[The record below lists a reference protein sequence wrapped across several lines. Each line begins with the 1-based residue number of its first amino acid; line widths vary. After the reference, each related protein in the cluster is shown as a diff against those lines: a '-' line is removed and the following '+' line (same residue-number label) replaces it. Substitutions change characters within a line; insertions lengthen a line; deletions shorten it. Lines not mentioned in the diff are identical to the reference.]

1 MTAIKPPETTSSA
14 TEFSGTGIIHS
25 PANGAIAGEVQW
37 TNPADVPTIV
47 AGLRAAQREWE
58 QRGASGRAKVLAR
71 FAVWLGEHRGEIEE
85 LLIKETGKSA
95 VDAAQEVPM
104 LIMIIS
110 YYIKTAEKA
119 LAPEKRPAALP
130 FMAIKKITVHYRPRA
145 VVGIIAPWNYPVAN
159 ALMDGLG
166 ALAAGCAV
174 LLKPSERTPL
184 TAEVLRRGWQESG
197 GPQVFELA
205 QGARAVSE
213 AVVDNVDYLQFT
225 GSSATGSKVMERA
238 ARRLTPVSLELGGKD
253 PMIVL
258 EDADVDLAAHA
269 AVWGAMFNAGQT
281 CVSVERVYVL
291 EQVYDQ
297 FVQAVVRDVKE
308 LQVGAGEGHA
318 FGALIDEQQLSVTER
333 HVREAV
339 AAGAKALTGGQ
350 RTNTSGSFYPP
361 TVLVDVDHSMA
372 CMTEETFGPTLPI
385 MKVGSVEEAIRLA
398 NDSEYGLSGSVFSRD
413 FDRAKE
419 VALQLDCGAV
429 NINDVITNLMCT
441 TAPMGGWKTSG
452 IGARFGGADGLRKFC
467 RVETVVGP
475 RTNVG
480 AGQNYYHNSLKALKR
495 VEQADDQDGAVASA
509 SRRQV
514 GPLRALRADGAVVAV
529 RHRRAGHCRAD
540 GMDTDPRRRRQR
552 IHGNGSQSGG
562 R

>member
-1 MTAIKPPETTSSA
+1 MALMTAIKPPETAPSV
-14 TEFSGTGIIHS
+14 TEFSGTGTIHS

-130 FMAIKKITVHYRPRA
+130 FMSIKKITVHYRPRP

-213 AVVDNVDYLQFT
+213 AVVDNVDYVQFT

-281 CVSVERVYVL
+281 CVSVERVYAL

-297 FVQAVVRDVKE
+297 FVQAVVRDVKD
-308 LQVGAGEGHA
+308 LQVGAGDGHD

-419 VALQLDCGAV
+419 IALQLDCGAV

-480 AGQNYYHNSLKALKR
+480 AGQNYYHNSRKALKR
-495 VEQADDQDGAVASA
+495 VNRMMTRMAL
-509 SRRQV
+509 SR
-514 GPLRALRADGAVVAV
+514 
-529 RHRRAGHCRAD
+529 
-540 GMDTDPRRRRQR
+540 PRRVAK
-552 IHGNGSQSGG
+552 
-562 R
+562 

>member
-1 MTAIKPPETTSSA
+1 MTGMTTITPA
-14 TEFSGTGIIHS
+14 TPATDSDFTGTGTIHN
-25 PANGAIAGEVQW
+25 PATGAVAGQVHW
-37 TNPADVPTIV
+37 TDAADVPAIA

-58 QRGASGRAKVLAR
+58 QRGPDGRAKAMARYAIWLAD
-71 FAVWLGEHRGEIEE
+71 HRGEIEE

-104 LIMIIS
+104 LIMIMS
-110 YYIKTAEKA
+110 YYIKTAAKA

-130 FMAIKKITVHYRPRA
+130 FMAIKKVSVHYRPRP

-159 ALMDGLG
+159 ALMDGIG

-184 TAEVLRRGWQESG
+184 TAEVLRRGWLESG
-197 GPQVFELA
+197 APDVFA
-205 QGARAVSE
+205 VVQGARVVSE
-213 AVVDNVDYLQFT
+213 AVIDNSDYVQFT
-225 GSSATGSKVMERA
+225 GSCATGSKVMERA
-238 ARRLTPVSLELGGKD
+238 SRRLTPVSLELGGKD

-281 CVSVERVYVL
+281 CVSVERVYVMDS
-291 EQVYDQ
+291 VYDQ
-297 FVQAVVRDVKE
+297 FVKAVVRDVQS
-308 LQVGAGEGHA
+308 LQVGAGEGKA
-318 FGALIDEQQLSVTER
+318 FGALIDEQQLAVTER
-333 HVREAV
+333 HVREAL
-339 AAGAKALTGGQ
+339 AAGARALTGGQ
-350 RTNTSGSFYPP
+350 RTTTSGSFYPP
-361 TVLVDVDHSMA
+361 TVLVDVDHSMT

-385 MKVGSVEEAIRLA
+385 MKVGSVTEAIRLA
-398 NDSEYGLSGSVFSRD
+398 NDSEYGLSASVFSKD
-413 FDRAKE
+413 FERAKE

-467 RVETVVGP
+467 RVETVVIP

-495 VEQADDQDGAVASA
+495 MNKMMTKMAL
-509 SRRQV
+509 SR
-514 GPLRALRADGAVVAV
+514 
-529 RHRRAGHCRAD
+529 
-540 GMDTDPRRRRQR
+540 PRRVAK
-552 IHGNGSQSGG
+552 
-562 R
+562 

>member
-1 MTAIKPPETTSSA
+1 MATMTAIKPPETAPSA
-14 TEFSGTGIIHS
+14 TDFSGTGTIHN
-25 PANGAIAGEVQW
+25 PATGAVAGQVQW
-37 TNPADVPTIV
+37 TDAADIPTIA

-58 QRGASGRAKVLAR
+58 QRGASGRAKVMAR

-95 VDAAQEVPM
+95 ADAAQEVPM

-110 YYIKTAEKA
+110 YYIRTAEKA

-197 GPQVFELA
+197 GPAVFELA

-213 AVVDNVDYLQFT
+213 AVIDNSDYIQFT

-258 EDADVDLAAHA
+258 EDADVNLAAHA

-291 EQVYDQ
+291 EQVYDR
-297 FVQAVVRDVKE
+297 FVDAVVRDVKK
-308 LQVGAGEGHA
+308 LQVGAGEGHD
-318 FGALIDEQQLSVTER
+318 FGALIDEQQVSVTER
-333 HVREAV
+333 HVGEAL
-339 AAGAKALTGGQ
+339 AAGAKALTGGR
-350 RTNTSGSFYPP
+350 RTDTSGSFYPP

-385 MKVGSVEEAIRLA
+385 MKVGSVDEAIRLA

-413 FDRAKE
+413 VDRAKE
-419 VALQLDCGAV
+419 IALQLDCGAV

-495 VEQADDQDGAVASA
+495 VNKMMTKMAL
-509 SRRQV
+509 SR
-514 GPLRALRADGAVVAV
+514 
-529 RHRRAGHCRAD
+529 
-540 GMDTDPRRRRQR
+540 PRRVAK
-552 IHGNGSQSGG
+552 
-562 R
+562 